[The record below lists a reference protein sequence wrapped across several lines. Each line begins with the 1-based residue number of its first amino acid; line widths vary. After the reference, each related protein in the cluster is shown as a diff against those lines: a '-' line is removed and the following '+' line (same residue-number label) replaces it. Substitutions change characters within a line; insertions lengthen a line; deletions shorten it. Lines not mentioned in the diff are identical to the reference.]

1 MREELVAAIER
12 AFINLHYARAELEM
26 RGATETEMAPA
37 IDHINQAMRELQLG
51 LERAPEPTDLLPH

>member
-26 RGATETEMAPA
+26 RGAAEPEMAPA
-37 IDHINQAMRELQLG
+37 IDHINQAIRELQLE
-51 LERAPEPTDLLPH
+51 LERAPAPDALAH